1 MLQGCGGVHNPGHV
15 WRLDFCVWDELVKEL
30 GGVLVLIC
38 IAQYNETQ
46 LGRREFLLVKGQE
59 CEIEVFLG
67 VGTIEFVGEYQ
78 LIVVEGENDGGLIMK
93 PNYAHVFFV

>member
-1 MLQGCGGVHNPGHV
+1 M
-15 WRLDFCVWDELVKEL
+15 WDEFVKEL
-30 GGVLVLIC
+30 CGILVLIC

-46 LGRREFLLVKGQE
+46 LGGCEFLLVKGQE

-78 LIVVEGENDGGLIMK
+78 LIVVKGENDGGLIVK
-93 PNYAHVFFV
+93 PNHAHVFFV